1 MNGLLIRLGLHLGL
15 VLVDDWLLVDWL
27 VLLPWL
33 ILLSLVRKRL
43 LLLLLDLTTHLLI
56 WLSYLVL
63 CITLLVRNLDFKP
76 LNLEWDDWSLNSAVK
91 GREV

>member
-1 MNGLLIRLGLHLGL
+1 
-15 VLVDDWLLVDWL
+15 
-27 VLLPWL
+27 
-33 ILLSLVRKRL
+33 
-43 LLLLLDLTTHLLI
+43 LTTHLLI